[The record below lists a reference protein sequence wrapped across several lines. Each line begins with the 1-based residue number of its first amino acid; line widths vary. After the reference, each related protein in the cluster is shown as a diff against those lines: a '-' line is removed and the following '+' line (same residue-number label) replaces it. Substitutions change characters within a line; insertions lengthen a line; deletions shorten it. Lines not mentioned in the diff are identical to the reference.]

1 MTRTVFCKKYQQELE
16 GLAKPPYPGAKGQE
30 IYETV
35 SKKAWEEWQAHQTML
50 INEKQLSMMDPS
62 SRKFLQAEMAQCLPH
77 ERTPHVRW
85 LHGGEQCR
93 GGMRRAF
100 RDDRLFAAGRDVRS
114 LPR

>member
-62 SRKFLQAEMAQCLPH
+62 SRKFLQAEMEKFFA
-77 ERTPHVRW
+77 
-85 LHGGEQCR
+85 GE
-93 GGMRRAF
+93 AF
-100 RDDRLFAAGRDVRS
+100 EQAEGYVPPS
-114 LPR
+114 E